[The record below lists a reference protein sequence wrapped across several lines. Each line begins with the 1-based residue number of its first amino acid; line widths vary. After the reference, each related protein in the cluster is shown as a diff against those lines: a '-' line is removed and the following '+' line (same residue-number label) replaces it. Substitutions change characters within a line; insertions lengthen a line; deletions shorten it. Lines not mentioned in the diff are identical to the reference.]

1 MCRRLP
7 PVQHQGLTAFAVEF
21 WRFVGRLVVLAPT
34 LTGRSGVIEL
44 LVGLP
49 GGQEGR
55 PGGQEGLVLE
65 QPTPGGGLAGLEG
78 GLVGRLGQLVEPRL
92 LAVELG
98 PVVCPKLLVP
108 ERALELVVDA
118 SGALVA
124 VEPVSAH
131 PFAEHAFAV

>member
-1 MCRRLP
+1 M
-7 PVQHQGLTAFAVEF
+7 
-21 WRFVGRLVVLAPT
+21 GRLVVLAPN

-49 GGQEGR
+49 GDASGQEGR
-55 PGGQEGLVLE
+55 PGGLEGLVLEE
-65 QPTPGGGLAGLEG
+65 QPTPGGGLAVEGGLGRLEG
-78 GLVGRLGQLVEPRL
+78 GRLAEPRL
-92 LAVELG
+92 IAELG
-98 PVVCPKLLVP
+98 PVVCPKLLVL

-131 PFAEHAFAV
+131 PIAEHAFAV